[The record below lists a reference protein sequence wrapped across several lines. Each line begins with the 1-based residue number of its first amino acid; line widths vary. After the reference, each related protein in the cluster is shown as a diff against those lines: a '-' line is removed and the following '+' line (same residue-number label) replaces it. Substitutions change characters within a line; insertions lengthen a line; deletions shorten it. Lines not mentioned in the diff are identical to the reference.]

1 MKNSHFS
8 PDRTCL
14 DCGIPV
20 QRSGRTWPKRCPPH
34 AEEHRVRRARERTR
48 AWQAANPEQ
57 YAATQTRYR
66 EANRE
71 TAAER
76 SRQWYADNRER
87 ARETVKKY
95 RTGNEEFKRAD
106 RNRQL
111 KSKYGITQVDFEEML
126 QRQHGVCANPAC
138 RMPDNRGRT
147 LHVDHDHETGR
158 VRGLLCF
165 DCNVVLGKV
174 NDDPMALIGL
184 IQYLISNL

>member
-1 MKNSHFS
+1 MKNPHFS
-8 PDRTCL
+8 SDRICS
-14 DCGIPV
+14 DCGIQV
-20 QRSGRTWPKRCPPH
+20 QRSGRVWPKRCPPH
-34 AEEHRVRRARERTR
+34 AEEHRVRQARARAQ
-48 AWQAANPEQ
+48 AWRAANPDRYE
-57 YAATQTRYR
+57 ASHKRYR

-71 TAAER
+71 SAAER

-87 ARETVKKY
+87 AIKATKEYRKK
-95 RTGNEEFKRAD
+95 NPLDPKRD
-106 RNRQL
+106 RANHL
-111 KSKYGITQVDFEEML
+111 KSKYGITEADFEEML
-126 QRQHGVCANPAC
+126 RRQHGVCANPAC
-138 RMPDNRGRT
+138 VTPDNRGRT